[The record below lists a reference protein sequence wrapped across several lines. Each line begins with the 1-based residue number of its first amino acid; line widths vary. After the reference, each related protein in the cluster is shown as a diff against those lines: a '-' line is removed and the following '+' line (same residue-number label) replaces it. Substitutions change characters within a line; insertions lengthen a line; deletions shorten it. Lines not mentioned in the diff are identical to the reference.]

1 MKNEN
6 IVKKNH
12 HFQKIIGKKNFL
24 KGRSFIVYFN
34 KDSQKNFKYGISVGK
49 RIGNAVVRN
58 KVKRQIR
65 LMIFELLPTLKIKQY
80 QIVIMARNQ
89 FLAKNYAFNFDEL
102 NNLLNKLN

>member
-12 HFQKIIGKKNFL
+12 HFQKIIGKKNYL
-24 KGRSFIVYFN
+24 KGRSFIIYFC
-34 KDSQKNFKYGISVGK
+34 KEKQDNFKYGISVGK

-65 LMIFELLPTLKIKQY
+65 NMVYYLLPTLKTKDA

-89 FLAKNYAFNFDEL
+89 FITKTFEYNFNELKSLLKNFG
-102 NNLLNKLN
+102 